1 MATYKISGLT
11 SAASVIATNLFEI
24 SEVTVFTT
32 VTSYVSASVTS
43 SVTITVSSYFSRQA
57 TAAQIRTYALNGISG
72 YTLARTSLANV
83 SATTTLDLASANF
96 FSAQVSGSTSFVVAG
111 APVSTVAAG
120 FILELTNGGAHTVT
134 WPTAFKWPGG
144 NSPNLTTVGT
154 DVLVFVT
161 DDGGVIWR
169 GVQSMQDSK

>member
-11 SAASVIATNLFEI
+11 SATAVSATDLFEI
-24 SEVTVFTT
+24 SK
-32 VTSYVSASVTS
+32 VSASG
-43 SVTITVSSYFSRQA
+43 FGSRQA
-57 TAAQIRTYALNGISG
+57 TAALLRTYALESISG
-72 YTLARTSLANV
+72 YTLAKTSLANV

-96 FSAQVSGSTSFVVAG
+96 FSAEVSGSTSFVVAG

-120 FILELTNGGAHTVT
+120 FILELTNGGAYTVT
-134 WPTAFKWPGG
+134 WPTTFKWPGG
-144 NSPNLTTVGT
+144 TSPTLTTAGT

-161 DDGGVIWR
+161 DDGGVQWR